1 MNTDA
6 WGGEGVIYRN
16 NKLGKYKAL
25 LTNEELAL
33 NLPPTIVA
41 TETNVAE
48 MLEKYRVVYLKPSN
62 GTGGYGI
69 FKLSRTDTR
78 YRLANGTRHR
88 SFATLK
94 GTYMAFQK
102 AKRKKA
108 YLVQKGIPLL
118 RYQGLPFDL
127 RIMVQRNRQRKWEV
141 TGIVGRLALPNKVVT
156 NYHSGG
162 RPMPVGKLLSPF
174 LLKKEQVSYIESL
187 KALGIMIS
195 KHVSGIFPKFN
206 SYGVDIGIDKEMK
219 PWIIEVNTRPD
230 KYIFNAL
237 SDKRMFRK
245 IVRYEKFIKLSK

>member
-1 MNTDA
+1 MNTDT
-6 WGGEGVIYRN
+6 WGEGMVYWN

-25 LTNEELAL
+25 LTNEELTR
-33 NLPPTIVA
+33 NLPPTILA
-41 TETNVAE
+41 TEANVE
-48 MLEKYRVVYLKPSN
+48 RMLGKYRVVYLKPSN

-69 FKLSRTDTR
+69 FKLSRTEAR
-78 YRLANGTRHR
+78 YRLENGTRFR
-88 SFATLK
+88 SFTTFK
-94 GTYMAFQK
+94 GTYVAFQK

-127 RIMVQRNRQRKWEV
+127 RIMVQRNQQRKWVV
-141 TGIVGRLALPNKVVT
+141 TGIVGRVALPNKVVT

-162 RPMPVGKLLSPF
+162 RPMPVEKLLSPF
-174 LLKKEQVSYIESL
+174 MTKKEQLSYVESL
-187 KALGIMIS
+187 KTLGVRIS
-195 KHVSGIFPKFN
+195 RHMSGIFPNFK

-245 IVRYEKFIKLSK
+245 IQRYERFK

>member
-1 MNTDA
+1 LVERLSTN
-6 WGGEGVIYRN
+6 WGEGMVYRN

-25 LTNEELAL
+25 LTNEELAF
-33 NLPPTIVA
+33 NLPPTILATVA
-41 TETNVAE
+41 KVERMV
-48 MLEKYRVVYLKPSN
+48 EKYHVVYLKPSN

-69 FKLSRTDTR
+69 FKLSRTDSG
-78 YRLANGTRHR
+78 YRLENGIQSR
-88 SFATLK
+88 SFSTFK
-94 GTYMAFQK
+94 GTYVAFQK
-102 AKRKKA
+102 AKRKKT

-118 RYQGLPFDL
+118 RYKGRPFDL

-162 RPMPVGKLLSPF
+162 RPMPVGRLLTPF
-174 LLKKEQVSYIESL
+174 ISKKEQVSYVESL
-187 KALGIMIS
+187 KVLGLKIS
-195 KHVSGIFPKFN
+195 KHMSGIYPKFR

-237 SDKRMFRK
+237 SDKRMYRK
-245 IVRYEKFIKLSK
+245 IIRYERFTN